1 MTTINL
7 SKTLNEGYTRSQSCN
22 TLQTSSRDFTK
33 VIRSHVQ
40 EETGDLDRRARDV
53 AARRAQHAVKPN
65 IRFIIPAKSQGV
77 FSLPF
82 QRILQGFYSPE

>member
-1 MTTINL
+1 MC
-7 SKTLNEGYTRSQSCN
+7 KKR
-22 TLQTSSRDFTK
+22 
-33 VIRSHVQ
+33 Q
-40 EETGDLDRRARDV
+40 ETWIGEPVTWPHD
-53 AARRAQHAVKPN
+53 AQYAVKPN